1 MDFCS
6 KLFGWLKTKWL
17 QFRMSFQG
25 NKTKTV
31 YFLPYLPLEKEIR
44 IGNML
49 FWPFHALNQKYIK
62 NTAVLSQLEKIF
74 GCYVDRNGDVTQSI
88 TIASIRKPQFRQFSG
103 NELDNLDSAVKILA
117 FASMMNN
124 PYGYQYRNSENFQ
137 LYWQVF
143 TPGEDTLSMTYR
155 FRRKAFGGYVQNLGP
170 YELEQVKF
178 VQPESVLLAAATEVN
193 PGMLAGLEKILA
205 PQSIRTQVLN
215 VTPKGFPAEAIGHT

>member
-1 MDFCS
+1 

-103 NELDNLDSAVKILA
+103 NELDNL
-117 FASMMNN
+117 
-124 PYGYQYRNSENFQ
+124 EE
-137 LYWQVF
+137 F
-143 TPGEDTLSMTYR
+143 TPGEDMLSMTYR

-170 YELEQVKF
+170 YEPEQVKF

-193 PGMLAGLEKILA
+193 PGMLAGLE
-205 PQSIRTQVLN
+205 
-215 VTPKGFPAEAIGHT
+215 